1 VQKHQEYRERIRTNY
16 QPLHEDLYS
25 FAPERFFVGS
35 FLDAIKDGSEAALRH
50 ILIAHSPGVF
60 TFNMLKPAFCS
71 MMLEE
76 VEHFEKWAQDA
87 KVKVMRP
94 NTMNNYGA
102 VLDDIGME
110 NMLNELMTRYL
121 NPMAAG
127 ASLSCLFAA
136 LYFEPLVCLLLFS
149 IPFCGVWILGFLL
162 PSLKVT
168 FSCQSA
174 VLFPNVGGSSLD
186 SHHGFV
192 VEYAMDR
199 DLDLGFHVDDSEVT
213 LNVCLGKQFDSGEL
227 FFRGVRCDKHVNGES
242 RPEEVL
248 EYSHVP
254 GHAILH
260 AGRHRHGAKAITSG
274 QRTNMI
280 LWCRR

>member
-1 VQKHQEYRERIRTNY
+1 MACTDRVCVCHLCVCHLEIQPDIVLCVQ
-16 QPLHEDLYS
+16 
-25 FAPERFFVGS
+25 
-35 FLDAIKDGSEAALRH
+35 
-50 ILIAHSPGVF
+50 
-60 TFNMLKPAFCS
+60 
-71 MMLEE
+71 

-168 FSCQSA
+168 LSCQSA

-199 DLDLGFHVDDSEVT
+199 DLDLGGCHNPCT
-213 LNVCLGKQFDSGEL
+213 LRIACPTGSLLTPPAPPPSFTYLDGCVSDLTC
-227 FFRGVRCDKHVNGES
+227 
-242 RPEEVL
+242 
-248 EYSHVP
+248 
-254 GHAILH
+254 
-260 AGRHRHGAKAITSG
+260 
-274 QRTNMI
+274 
-280 LWCRR
+280 

>member
-1 VQKHQEYRERIRTNY
+1 
-16 QPLHEDLYS
+16 
-25 FAPERFFVGS
+25 VGS

-110 NMLNELMTRYL
+110 NMLNELMTHYL
-121 NPMAAG
+121 NPMA
-127 ASLSCLFAA
+127 
-136 LYFEPLVCLLLFS
+136 
-149 IPFCGVWILGFLL
+149 
-162 PSLKVT
+162 
-168 FSCQSA
+168 A

-199 DLDLGFHVDDSEVT
+199 DLDLGGCHNPCT
-213 LNVCLGKQFDSGEL
+213 LRIACPTGSLLPPLLLLHLSPIL
-227 FFRGVRCDKHVNGES
+227 MGVS
-242 RPEEVL
+242 L
-248 EYSHVP
+248 
-254 GHAILH
+254 I
-260 AGRHRHGAKAITSG
+260 
-274 QRTNMI
+274 
-280 LWCRR
+280 

>member
-1 VQKHQEYRERIRTNY
+1 MVLCVQ
-16 QPLHEDLYS
+16 
-25 FAPERFFVGS
+25 
-35 FLDAIKDGSEAALRH
+35 
-50 ILIAHSPGVF
+50 
-60 TFNMLKPAFCS
+60 
-71 MMLEE
+71 

-162 PSLKVT
+162 PYLKVT

-199 DLDLGFHVDDSEVT
+199 DLDLGGCHNPCT
-213 LNVCLGKQFDSGEL
+213 LRIACPTGSLLPPPAPPPSFTYLDGCVSDLPC
-227 FFRGVRCDKHVNGES
+227 
-242 RPEEVL
+242 
-248 EYSHVP
+248 
-254 GHAILH
+254 
-260 AGRHRHGAKAITSG
+260 
-274 QRTNMI
+274 
-280 LWCRR
+280 